1 LVLQRKISQD
11 LTPSRF
17 AFVPMLD
24 MTRRWAD
31 SDLYKQFKLTDDEIA
46 YIERVIGPR
55 DLILSLDSPIPDTH
69 LPGGRKYRAG
79 DAPAEPDEEGDDE

>member
-1 LVLQRKISQD
+1 
-11 LTPSRF
+11 
-17 AFVPMLD
+17 

-31 SDLYKQFKLTDDEIA
+31 ADLYERFNLTSDEIA

-55 DLILSLDSPIPDTH
+55 EPILSLDSPIPSTH

-79 DAPAEPDEEGDDE
+79 DAPIDADETGDDE